1 MVHYCAA
8 SSIVRHRMSSESR
21 ERYSTMR
28 RTARR
33 AVHRTT
39 VLLYL
44 SNTKSRTEYIIGRV
58 YGLCMRRL
66 KSRRSSSRRRKE
78 RGRTDGR
85 AGNYIDCV
93 AGWQRQWH
101 MSPKLL
107 VIADLNMRQRDPCRV
122 ARCAAP
128 AAPYFCLCLRPLL
141 LLLPSVHFL
150 FFLSATSFFPVDLL
164 TGILSE
170 AG

>member
-1 MVHYCAA
+1 
-8 SSIVRHRMSSESR
+8 MSSESR

-28 RTARR
+28 RTART
-33 AVHRTT
+33 ASCVHRTT

-150 FFLSATSFFPVDLL
+150 FFFIRHFLFPGRSIDWH
-164 TGILSE
+164 TLSE